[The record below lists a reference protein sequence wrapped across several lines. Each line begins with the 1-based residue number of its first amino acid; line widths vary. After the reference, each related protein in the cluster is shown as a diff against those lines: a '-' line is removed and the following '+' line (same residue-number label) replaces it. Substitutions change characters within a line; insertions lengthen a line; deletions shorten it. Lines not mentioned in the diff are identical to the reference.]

1 MPQSKHGK
9 RLRVPGGPPPI
20 NFLPLTQTDHDT
32 ILTPR
37 WIPPDLAAQAQITR
51 VVSID
56 GADLIGAGGRP
67 GDYAGLSIPNILPGE
82 TRPRAYRLR
91 RDRPDYEWRNGLQK
105 LVRRYLSAPGAS
117 NLGYFVPG
125 TPPDQLIDPNLPLV
139 VVEGE
144 LKALALHRLAHEG
157 SAHPRFLVLG
167 LSGVFSFRGKVGTA
181 SDANGVRQTVK
192 GLIPDFGRLML
203 PSRLVYVIY
212 DADLNTNPDVR
223 RARTM
228 LTRELLERNVAAVR
242 WVDIPQDAGHKGI
255 DDLLGA
261 WGAERVL
268 ELLNQAPNATSSSA
282 SAPTYFARDSR
293 LYYKTVD
300 RHGLERDVQLTNFVV
315 QVIENR
321 VVDNGAESHLMY
333 RMRGE
338 LSGTSRTFDLPH
350 ARFKDPDWPKE
361 MFGTKDAF
369 VEVGQW
375 EYTRRAIG
383 EISLGAPRRTIYG
396 HLGRREVNGESLYL
410 FGSGAI
416 GPAGML
422 NNIETGLPAE
432 LSRYELR
439 LPKSD
444 HEVQQAIVA
453 SLRTRDLAP
462 HAITYPLLAIT
473 YRAALGPTAF
483 VTYLLGASGV
493 VKTGLAAVFQQHFG
507 PTMGWDGVAYHLP
520 LTFSATANAIEGVL
534 FLAKD
539 SLVVLDNFAP
549 DPDPREMM
557 RRKGILARIMRD
569 IGDQSG
575 RSRLTSK
582 IEMRPTHPPRGTVI
596 VTGED
601 IVRHNIGLLGR
612 TLVLEVAK
620 GAVDMANLTQ
630 SQEDGE
636 RGLLCT
642 AMAAF
647 IQWLLSSFDVRMK
660 KFRERVDVLR
670 KNFTAHHRR
679 TPSAFAELQAAMEMF
694 LEFALDVGAV
704 YQRNVEDLMN
714 EFAAAFVIVAGA
726 QAKEQLDADPAL
738 RFRELVQSL
747 ITTHRA
753 HLLTTDGREPQ
764 DPERFGYRLDG
775 NRSIPGGDCIGWI
788 GDGNIY
794 LDSGV
799 AFAAAQKLASEQ
811 GERLGITEEALRKRL
826 DEAKLLA
833 GVDATR
839 RRLTVR
845 RTIMGRPEKEVLWI
859 VGDFLGGA

>member
-1 MPQSKHGK
+1 
-9 RLRVPGGPPPI
+9 
-20 NFLPLTQTDHDT
+20 LPLTQDDFDN
-32 ILTPR
+32 IFRPR
-37 WIPPDLAAQAQITR
+37 WIPPDLAMQAQIKR
-51 VVSID
+51 VNSLD
-56 GADLIGAGGRP
+56 GAQLIGATGRP
-67 GDYAGLSIPNILPGE
+67 GNYAGLAIANVLPGE
-82 TRPRAYRLR
+82 TYLRARRLR
-91 RDRPDYEWRNGLQK
+91 RDQPDLEWKDGVQK
-105 LVRRYLSAPGAS
+105 PTRRYLSAPGTS
-117 NLGYFVPG
+117 NMAYFVPG
-125 TPPDQLIDPNLPLV
+125 TPPDQLIDTSLPLLIT
-139 VVEGE
+139 EGE
-144 LKALALHRLAHEG
+144 LKALALFRLAREG
-157 SAHPRFLVLG
+157 GTHPRFLVMG
-167 LSGVFSFRGKVGTA
+167 LSGVYGFRGKIGATN
-181 SDANGVRQTVK
+181 DANGVRQTVK
-192 GLIPDFGRLML
+192 GVIVDFGRLL
-203 PSRLVYVIY
+203 LASRLVYIVY
-212 DADLNTNPDVR
+212 DADLHTKPEVR

-228 LTRELLERNVAAVR
+228 LTRDLLDRNVAAVR
-242 WVDIPQDAGHKGI
+242 WVDIPQDAGCKGI
-255 DDLLGA
+255 DDLLAA
-261 WGAERVL
+261 WGPERVL
-268 ELLNQAPNATSSSA
+268 ELFEQAPNATSSRS
-282 SAPTYFARDSR
+282 SQPTYFARDSR
-293 LYYKTVD
+293 LYYKTVGRD
-300 RHGLERDVQLTNFVV
+300 RLERDVQLTNFVV

-338 LSGTSRTFDLPH
+338 LNGTSRTFDLPH
-350 ARFKDPDWPKE
+350 ARFKDPDWPEE
-361 MFGTKDAF
+361 MFGTKDAM
-369 VEVGQW
+369 VEVRMW
-375 EYTRRAIG
+375 EHARRAIG
-383 EISLGAPRRTIYG
+383 EISLGAPRRAIYG

-416 GPAGML
+416 GPAGMV
-422 NNIETGLPAE
+422 NNIETVLPAE
-432 LSRYELR
+432 LNRYELR

-444 HEVQQAIVA
+444 HELQQAIEA
-453 SLRTRDLAP
+453 SLRTIDLAP
-462 HAITYPLLAIT
+462 HPITYPLLAKT
-473 YRAALGPTAF
+473 YRAALGPTPF

-493 VKTGLAAVFQQHFG
+493 IKTGLAAIFQQHFG

-520 LTFSATANAIEGVL
+520 LTFSATANAIEEVL

-557 RRKGILARIMRD
+557 RRRGILARIMRD

-575 RSRLTSK
+575 RSRLTSR
-582 IEMRPTHPPRGTVI
+582 IELRPTHPPRGTVI

-647 IQWLLSSFDVRMK
+647 IQWLLSSFAVRMK

-753 HLLTTDGREPQ
+753 HLLTPEGRKPQ
-764 DPERFGYRLDG
+764 KPEHFGWRLDG

-788 GDGNIY
+788 DGSNIY
-794 LDSGV
+794 LDPDG

-811 GERLGITEEALRKRL
+811 GERLGITDEALRKRL
-826 DEAKLLA
+826 HEAGLLA
-833 GVDATR
+833 EVDATR

-845 RTIMGRPEKEVLWI
+845 RTIMGRSQKEVLS
-859 VGDFLGGA
+859 VASDFLGGPEAN